1 MSPVES
7 CEDGGMATGADH
19 DYARLAKT
27 ARERRLELSLA
38 LNDKNAKA
46 AGTSKG
52 PWQRVE
58 KGMPIRVTNYAKIDG
73 LLKWAPGSC
82 IAVLEGREPIATRP
96 AKDTPGA
103 DISDRP
109 VRDLDDEARDVIR
122 LATIATTKGLT
133 SEEIRD
139 LSDRAVRDLKKRG
152 LI

>member
-7 CEDGGMATGADH
+7 CKDGGMATGADH
-19 DYARLAKT
+19 DYARLAKA

-58 KGMPIRVTNYAKIDG
+58 KGLPIRPGNYAKIDG

-82 IAVLEGREPIATRP
+82 ISVLEGREPIPTRP
-96 AKDTPGA
+96 AKDVPDV
-103 DISDRP
+103 DISERP
-109 VRDLDDEARDVIR
+109 VRDLASEARDVIR
-122 LATIATTKGLT
+122 LATIATTTGLT

-139 LSDRAVRDLKKRG
+139 LSDRAVQDLKKHG